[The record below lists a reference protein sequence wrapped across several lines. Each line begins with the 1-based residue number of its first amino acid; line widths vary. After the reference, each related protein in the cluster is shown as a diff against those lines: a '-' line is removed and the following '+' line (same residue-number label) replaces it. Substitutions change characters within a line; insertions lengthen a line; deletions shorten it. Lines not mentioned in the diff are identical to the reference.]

1 MLKYFALFT
10 LVPVFELWL
19 LIEVGKIIGTL
30 PTVFLVASTGFF
42 GVILAKSEGLSVI
55 RRIGEGLAEGDLPG
69 DQLID
74 GGCILVGGAFLLTPG
89 LITDILGFSLLIPLT
104 RALIKPIIRKIL
116 RRKIKDNTID
126 IDVFPE

>member
-42 GVILAKSEGLSVI
+42 GVILAKSQGLAVI
-55 RRIGEGLAEGDLPG
+55 RKIENSLGEGDLPG
-69 DQLID
+69 EELID

-89 LITDILGFSLLIPLT
+89 LITDLFGFSLLIPAT
-104 RALIKPIIRKIL
+104 RGLIKPFIRKIL
-116 RRKIKDNTID
+116 RRKISYNTID
-126 IDVFPE
+126 IYHD